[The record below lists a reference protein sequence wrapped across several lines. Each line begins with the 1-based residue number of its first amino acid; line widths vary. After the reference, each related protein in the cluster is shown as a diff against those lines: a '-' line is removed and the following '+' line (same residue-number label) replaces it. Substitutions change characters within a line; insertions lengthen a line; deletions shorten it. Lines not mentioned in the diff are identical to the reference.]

1 MLRPNYRDAIAQAI
15 ADINRNPGLSELSQS
30 AMKQAVVLR
39 VLDAAGWS
47 PYSLSDIE
55 PDFPIGSSKVDYA
68 LKLSPAPR
76 SQAPAVPKVL
86 VDVRSLEENLNS
98 ERVQRRLVNHC
109 ERVSAELGVLTNGP
123 RWLLFL
129 GVPDP
134 RRQENRF
141 CELNI
146 VDGQESAADEL
157 NRYLAKDKVGNG
169 QAVRSA
175 EGSLRTRNQDE
186 VFKVAVIEGWRQVVK
201 GLDEGLV
208 AIIATAAEQ
217 RLGTKPDHRFIRRV
231 LNENREE
238 LLAASVEGEAAVGVG
253 SGARIRPSSFAF
265 ESEVRSVRSW
275 PELLVEVCLAMQRR
289 HPDDFDKIMG
299 IGGRKNPYF
308 SRDEGVV
315 NHARAIGDTGIFAS
329 CQGSGDIITRRAQR
343 VVQQFGYSPEALV
356 IETR

>member
-1 MLRPNYRDAIAQAI
+1 MLRPNYKEAIAQAI
-15 ADINRNPGLSELSQS
+15 SDINRNPGLMELSQS
-30 AMKQAVVLR
+30 AMKQGVVLR

-47 PYSLSDIE
+47 PFSLSDIE

-76 SQAPAVPKVL
+76 SQSPAVPKVL
-86 VDVRSLEENLNS
+86 IDVRSLDENMDS

-109 ERVSAELGVLTNGP
+109 ERANAELGVLTNGP

-129 GVPDP
+129 GLPDS

-146 VDGQESAADEL
+146 VEAEENAAEEL
-157 NRYLAKDKVGNG
+157 NRYLSKDRVSNG

-175 EGSLRTRNQDE
+175 EGSLRSRNQDE
-186 VFKVAVIEGWRQVVK
+186 VFRLAIIEGWRQVVK

-217 RLGTKPDHRFIRRV
+217 RVGTKPDHRFIRRV
-231 LNENREE
+231 LNESRDEL
-238 LLAASVEGEAAVGVG
+238 LLAAVEGEAASGG
-253 SGARIRPSSFAF
+253 SGARIRPASFTFDA
-265 ESEVRSVRSW
+265 ETRSVRSW
-275 PELLVEVCLAMQRR
+275 PELLVEVCAAMERR
-289 HPDDFDKIMG
+289 HPDDFDKIME

-308 SRDEGVV
+308 SRNEEVV
-315 NHARAIGDTGIFAS
+315 NHARAIGDTGIYAS

-343 VVQQFGYSPEALV
+343 VVEQFGYPSEALV